1 MSEEAALDWKPV
13 VVGVDTSPAATRAA
27 AVGWTLAYTADTTC
41 HLVHAVA
48 DAWAGVVAAEVPVDL
63 EVLNRSLLD
72 DARAR
77 LERALRGNVPDPAF
91 ETLDVQVGP
100 TTAVLSEAAVRA
112 KAGLVV
118 LGGKHHSLLSRW
130 LGGSTAHHVIRT
142 SEIPT
147 LVTGSSAVNI
157 RRVLAAADLSYAAGP
172 TIEAAVRFAGLF
184 NASLRVIHVVEL
196 IPALHDL
203 PTPVDIEDL
212 AARTE
217 ARLEQSV
224 WPMVEYEHAEKIIRR
239 GPAAQLL
246 AAEATEWQAD
256 LLVIGSHG
264 KGAVDRL
271 VVGSVTNW
279 LVNHLPTSLLV
290 VPVFTPRGGTTQL
303 AQR

>member
-1 MSEEAALDWKPV
+1 MEWKPV

-27 AVGWTLAYTADTTC
+27 AVGWTVAYSAGTTC
-41 HLVHAVA
+41 HLVHAA
-48 DAWAGVVAAEVPVDL
+48 PDAWAGVVAAEVPVDL
-63 EVLNRSLLD
+63 EALNRSLLD
-72 DARAR
+72 DARTR

-91 ETLDVQVGP
+91 DTLEVTIGATSV
-100 TTAVLSEAAVRA
+100 VLSDAAV
-112 KAGLVV
+112 KLGAGLIV

-142 SEIPT
+142 SDIPT
-147 LVTGSSAVNI
+147 LITGSSAVNI

-172 TIEAAVRFAGLF
+172 TIEAAVRFASLF
-184 NASLRVIHVVEL
+184 KASLRVIHVVEL
-196 IPALHDL
+196 VPALHDL
-203 PTPVDIEDL
+203 PTPVDLEDL

-217 ARLEQSV
+217 ARLEQRI
-224 WPMVEYEHAEKIIRR
+224 WPMIEYEHAEKTVRR
-239 GPAAQLL
+239 GPAAQSL

-256 LLVIGSHG
+256 LLVVGSHG

-279 LVNHLPTSLLV
+279 LINHLPTSLLV

-303 AQR
+303 GGGK